1 MKNDAFKVIL
11 LQALPASGKTEV
23 RKFLANIDTE
33 KLLREFHIGA
43 TLQLD
48 DFLYTN
54 LMRRIDSE
62 LQALGFDRLFY
73 CGDDQPFIDGRD
85 WGTLGMLLNED
96 YHDLMNRNVVLCDS
110 AARFLFDRID
120 MARMAVGLEPSLSLL
135 DRIIRNKVAERVET
149 EARLIIQKKQ
159 DQYPSSF
166 DNRTI
171 VIECARGGADGSPM
185 PLEGSNGYQY
195 ALPIF
200 SNEIL
205 EKAAILYIWTTP
217 EEARRR
223 IGFRTDPDDPNSA
236 MHHEVPMPVM
246 NANYGCDDMDYLI
259 RSAERPNTIT
269 IQAHG
274 RKYHIPVG
282 IFDNRVD
289 ITSFLRE
296 TPDKWDSQKILDV
309 SKAIRKATDTM
320 YENYR

>member
-23 RKFLANIDTE
+23 RNFLANIDSE
-33 KLLREFHIGA
+33 KLLREFHIGD

-54 LMRRIDSE
+54 LLRRIDSE
-62 LQALGFDRLFY
+62 LVALGFDRLFY
-73 CGDDQPFIDGRD
+73 SGEDQPFIDGRD

-96 YHDLMNRNVVLCDS
+96 YHDLMNRNVIICDS

-120 MARMAVGLEPSLSLL
+120 MARMAVGLEPALSLL

-171 VIECARGGADGSPM
+171 VIECARGGAENSPM
-185 PLEGSNGYQY
+185 PLTGSNGYQY

-223 IGFRTDPDDPNSA
+223 IGEKADPNDPLSRL
-236 MHHEVPMPVM
+236 HHEVPMPVM
-246 NANYGCDDMDYLI
+246 KANYGCDDMEYLI
-259 RSAERPNTIT
+259 KSAERPNTIT
-269 IQAHG
+269 IEAHG
-274 RKYHIPVG
+274 RKYNIPIG

-289 ITSFLRE
+289 ITSFLKE

-309 SKAIRKATDTM
+309 SKAIKGATDRM
-320 YENYR
+320 YESYR